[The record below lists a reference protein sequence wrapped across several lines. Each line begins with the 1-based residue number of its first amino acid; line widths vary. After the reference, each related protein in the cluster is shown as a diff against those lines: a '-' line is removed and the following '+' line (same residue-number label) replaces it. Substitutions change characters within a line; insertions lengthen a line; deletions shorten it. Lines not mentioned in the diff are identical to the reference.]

1 MVTVCIAI
9 LSASVSTKG
18 MKNANGHY
26 CFQNVAK
33 PIRDHCCQKTT
44 PDVHQQP
51 RKPIPLLLLFYGLW
65 WLVTRSYDAGEAV
78 FQELIEQ
85 HVTIQRLTTSMPGV
99 RFVLAMILAL

>member
-9 LSASVSTKG
+9 LSASVSTKE

-51 RKPIPLLLLFYGLW
+51 RNPVLQDPPGTLASLLFDVDSRQLEHFVGGFPAFEINEPL
-65 WLVTRSYDAGEAV
+65 R
-78 FQELIEQ
+78 
-85 HVTIQRLTTSMPGV
+85 QRGDVQNPG
-99 RFVLAMILAL
+99 